1 MARVSPSVY
10 LVLMA
15 LAIHASAPDVQ
26 DVILDFGPPDYTA
39 SRVILGQLL
48 QALTGEAV
56 SLRGSTLA
64 HRCVSRLRAGVT
76 A

>member
-39 SRVILGQLL
+39 SRV
-48 QALTGEAV
+48 LTGN
-56 SLRGSTLA
+56 L
-64 HRCVSRLRAGVT
+64 VT
-76 A
+76 PFS

>member
-26 DVILDFGPPDYTA
+26 DIILDFGPPDYTA
-39 SRVILGQLL
+39 SRVVMGP
-48 QALTGEAV
+48 GAV
-56 SLRGSTLA
+56 SDIADLQSNITVR
-64 HRCVSRLRAGVT
+64 RLHYLQPSVIF
-76 A
+76 